1 MMNGVKENRGV
12 LSITDFTKRQPPFF
26 IRTFGK
32 SLYHGTPYREKNYSV
47 KTFDFHL
54 FNAFHVGDQFI

>member
-1 MMNGVKENRGV
+1 MNGVKENRGV

-32 SLYHGTPYREKNYSV
+32 SFIPWYTLSRKELFSE
-47 KTFDFHL
+47 DFRFPL
-54 FNAFHVGDQFI
+54 V